1 MFGKAKSKA
10 ELQALKDDYFANLQV
25 EIENSTILE
34 KKIRKPDE
42 APPVPPQYKT
52 EAELI
57 ADVSTLRNE
66 LVDMLMNELGYGYTV
81 AQQALEGL
89 DSDEILKLVALFP
102 AFKLT
107 IAKDTTR
114 NRLRLLPPDFINSAM
129 KNFIKKSGRSF
140 GTEYSVGIPSSLEEL
155 EKMIPSSD
163 KVLDLIDFLSAD
175 LDGVNIPTLLNQSS
189 PTAYQTIIAYLNK
202 YVNAYPSFAQLKQ
215 LKINIPSSSR
225 GDLARE
231 LGQAMVD
238 YKLLTD
244 NDVDDIKQIVR
255 ETVRERD
262 ANDIAQLGEVVSSRL
277 GGAYNSQIDQFKR
290 VWDTALKTQGGKNMP
305 RLAEIVER
313 QPKTR
318 IELGD
323 LQDADIEFED
333 LMAEL
338 AGIQPIVRGGVEET
352 KAPEKEPNIQM
363 VIAEIANNTD
373 DEDIVALAQG
383 LMTDAKVREDLVRQM
398 LEDTITNQGVD
409 VNNLSKGQAEN
420 VIDTTHQKVQ
430 QALVDMGADEEDL
443 SATFLYDIMSNPV
456 GNYSVDPRSQSIA
469 RKRIED
475 RFRNQNVSLSVIDR
489 YLETIKDAI
498 KTRYGVEV
506 DFPKYANRSGVK
518 PSKSEP
524 ITALNKV
531 VDRLIEDQ
539 LYDPDEKALL
549 PDEKIGRQ
557 QLEGFGVRQKI
568 RKGFHKMPDGKMMKD
583 SDHMMGKGVKSTQ
596 PSVKS
601 TQPSVK
607 GRISVKKLVGRGIE
621 VEQQPTYKKFGKYV
635 MHYPHLVNNNVF
647 NVKYPSLGSI
657 PAIKPKTITDEY
669 KEFVLDIFDSGKMN
683 ERLFNT
689 LDDDEK
695 THFHKVC
702 KGAGLLE
709 LFKLK
714 KGDTD
719 EERDDLDRF
728 NLLKGSF
735 VAGNNS
741 ESVVRELRSLI
752 TKFIHEGRIT
762 KNEGLSLLMEIK

>member
-10 ELQALKDDYFANLQV
+10 ELQALKDDYYANLQV
-25 EIENSTILE
+25 EIENSNILE

-66 LVDMLMNELGYGYTV
+66 LIDMLMNELGYGYTV

-175 LDGVNIPTLLNQSS
+175 LDGVNIPTLLNQTS
-189 PTAYQTIIAYLNK
+189 PTAHQTIIAYLNK

-215 LKINIPSSSR
+215 LKLNIPSSSR

-305 RLAEIVER
+305 RLAEIIVK
-313 QPKTR
+313 PPPR
-318 IELGD
+318 INIGEPIDFGD
-323 LQDADIEFED
+323 ADEFEIFLQDIDR
-333 LMAEL
+333 
-338 AGIQPIVRGGVEET
+338 PRGGVEET

-383 LMTDAKVREDLVRQM
+383 LMTDATVREDLVRQM

-430 QALVDMGADEEDL
+430 QALVDMGLDEEDL

-531 VDRLIEDQ
+531 IDRLIEDQ

-557 QLEGFGVRQKI
+557 QLEGFGAKPKKGQGMKPITKNSSAKQGI
-568 RKGFHKMPDGKMMKD
+568 RPREDER
-583 SDHMMGKGVKSTQ
+583 MGQGLT
-596 PSVKS
+596 
-601 TQPSVK
+601 K

-689 LDDDEK
+689 LDNDEK

-735 VAGNNS
+735 VAGNNG